1 MIKLSHLLSLS
12 AAAISIAPKLAAAQ
26 EDIII
31 ITTLLNCVDL
41 TSGALNND
49 CQCADVVAF
58 CSTGA
63 TQFSDFVP
71 GLEKLCEGVVSC
83 CGEDG
88 LTDTVDYNA
97 CWEESGVAF
106 SDLSAYLSGV
116 GIIGGGGQLG
126 TMPGMG
132 DGCMDQIMQ
141 GSGSSCCA
149 EDSEDPSCAL
159 MACVDPSTG
168 GFDESCDCSMMAD
181 LYTDPSSSMS
191 MPMMGM
197 MGMMGDVFESC
208 CTSETTLMEAIECIG
223 DPTQPTQLGSA
234 SSSPKCWYYDP
245 LSGQG
250 YSVRDDLY
258 DVCVSFCWDCAMSS
272 DNDILCTNE
281 QKTDG
286 TKVSMNMGLP
296 LDSLEV
302 YATTYADFGF
312 TSCETDD
319 CNKADACTGAIAVPV
334 GQDGCVELINQG
346 IMGTGEIPDV
356 NSCCAANPD
365 APLLHVP
372 HQGIMGTG
380 EIPDVNSCCA
390 ANPDA
395 PYCMYH
401 NCLDMVTGEIDE
413 SCDCSVMVTFYT
425 DASSPMYISSPMH
438 MSMMG
443 DILGSC
449 CTPGE
454 TTFKDAAECY
464 EFETSD
470 MSYPPTETPVDGENP
485 QDTTSAPTI
494 SSTKDPL
501 DDAKDAA
508 ECFDFET
515 SDMSYPPTET
525 PVDGE
530 TPQDTTS
537 APTISSTKDP
547 LDDGD
552 GVPSVPPTTS
562 PTKAPVAAT
571 VPEAKTGAPTTSST
585 DAPDNGAA
593 AVGATIAAVVA
604 ASVMIFI

>member
-26 EDIII
+26 EDIIN
-31 ITTLLNCVDL
+31 TLLNCVDL
-41 TSGALNND
+41 TSGVLNDD

-272 DNDILCTNE
+272 ADDTLCTDE
-281 QKTDG
+281 QRTDR
-286 TKVSMNMGLP
+286 TKVPMNMGLP

-302 YATTYADFGF
+302 YATAYANFGF
-312 TSCETDD
+312 TWCDTDD
-319 CNKADACTGAIAVPV
+319 CNKADACTGAIAAPV
-334 GQDGCVELINQG
+334 VQDGCVELIN
-346 IMGTGEIPDV
+346 
-356 NSCCAANPD
+356 
-365 APLLHVP
+365 
-372 HQGIMGTG
+372 QGIMGTG

-454 TTFKDAAECY
+454 TTFKDAAECFD
-464 EFETSD
+464 FETSD

-501 DDAKDAA
+501 DDGNGVHSVPEAN
-508 ECFDFET
+508 
-515 SDMSYPPTET
+515 
-525 PVDGE
+525 
-530 TPQDTTS
+530 TS
-537 APTISSTKDP
+537 APTTYSTKDP
-547 LDDGD
+547 LGDGD

>member
-365 APLLHVP
+365 AP
-372 HQGIMGTG
+372 
-380 EIPDVNSCCA
+380 
-390 ANPDA
+390 
-395 PYCMYH
+395 YCMYH

-413 SCDCSVMVTFYT
+413 SCDCSVMVTLYT
-425 DASSPMYISSPMH
+425 DPSSPMYISSPMH

-454 TTFKDAAECY
+454 TTFKDAAEC
-464 EFETSD
+464 
-470 MSYPPTETPVDGENP
+470 
-485 QDTTSAPTI
+485 
-494 SSTKDPL
+494 
-501 DDAKDAA
+501 
-508 ECFDFET
+508 FDFET

-530 TPQDTTS
+530 NPQDTTS